1 VKENFLK
8 EFEMKLFKVEIP
20 KSKLSS
26 IPEDERVFFV
36 LFGAL
41 LNDLSMFQKLMIFS
55 TNPKT
60 TNQVERTAQISQTLC
75 LARFQ
80 IGILSEG
87 WQLLQQKF
95 FGTGLSKKYEP
106 LLSEPIKEN
115 FDKLKDFFSG
125 KDNWMTSVRNNF
137 CFHYPSSEEIKKLID
152 EAPASEIFEIYMS
165 EYFGNCLFSMSNTLI
180 NFGILKAMEKPD
192 TQTAMDRWL
201 QDAMKVARWFGD
213 FLGECLLIIA
223 NKHLGL
229 KSYEVEIPEPPDINE
244 VTLPYFIKGN

>member
-1 VKENFLK
+1 
-8 EFEMKLFKVEIP
+8 MKLFKVEIP

-55 TNPKT
+55 TNPINPMT

-95 FGTGLSKKYEP
+95 FGTGLSKKYIP
-106 LLSEPIKEN
+106 LLSKPAKQS
-115 FDKLKDFFSG
+115 FHKLKDFFSR

-137 CFHYPSSEEIKKLID
+137 CFHYPSSEVIKKLID
-152 EAPASEIFEIYMS
+152 EAPASEIFEMYMS

-192 TQTAMDRWL
+192 TQSAMDRWL
-201 QDAMKVARWFGD
+201 KDAMKVAKWFGD

-229 KSYEVEIPEPPDINE
+229 KSYEVDIPRPPDLNK
-244 VTLPYFIKGN
+244 VALPFFIKGPPKAEQKQ

>member
-1 VKENFLK
+1 
-8 EFEMKLFKVEIP
+8 MKLFKVEIP

-55 TNPKT
+55 MNTKT
-60 TNQVERTAQISQTLC
+60 TDKVERTAQNLQTLC

-87 WQLLQQKF
+87 WLLLQQKF

-125 KDNWMTSVRNNF
+125 KDNWITSVRNNF

-152 EAPASEIFEIYMS
+152 EAPGSEVFEVFMS

-192 TQTAMDRWL
+192 TQSAMDRWL

-229 KSYEVEIPEPPDINE
+229 KSYEVDIPEPPNINE
-244 VTLPYFIKGN
+244 VALPFFIKEPPKDEQKQ